1 MSTKSQNAVAIV
13 GMAGRFPA
21 ARDVEEFWQ
30 NLRNGRDCISRL
42 TTEELLRDGVEESL
56 IRNERFVPAGG
67 VLDDIE
73 LFDAEFFGISPREAE
88 SMDPQQRI
96 FLEVVLHALED
107 AGCDPERIKSIGV
120 YAGSRLSGYWLR
132 LLNKPDLMKSMGW
145 HQVAAGNDKDFL
157 ATQISFRF
165 NLRGPSVNVQAACS
179 TSLLATALA
188 CDALMLGQC
197 DVAVAGAASVAV
209 PQKTGYVFQQSG
221 IASPDGLCRPFDAGA
236 NGSVLGNG
244 VAAVV
249 LKRLEEA
256 TVDGDRIYAIIRGTA
271 VNNDGGTKSSFAAP
285 SVQGQAEVVAAALKR
300 AGVRPYEIDYIEAH
314 GTATAIGDPMEVAA
328 LARVFGNDPLR
339 EKPCGIGSVKG
350 NVGHLDPAAGV
361 TSLIK
366 VALALHHSEI
376 PPSIHF
382 EQPNPAINF
391 DAAGMR
397 VVNANEPFPR
407 RATPRRCGVS
417 SFGIGGTNVHTV
429 LEEAPQRNEVTSD
442 YPSHLLIL
450 SAKSDAALAAME
462 TGLADHLAA
471 NPDVPLENVAFT
483 LATGRRQFSH
493 RRAVVAGSHQ
503 EVVSALHKHHQSS
516 FAPDR
521 EMFFLFPGQGT
532 QRIGMGR
539 ELYRYEPVYRDAI
552 DAVANFASRYIDFD
566 LRELLTIDPAE
577 KIEQVDVE
585 QTEVAQPLIF
595 AVDYAMA
602 QLWMSW
608 GIRPDGMLG
617 HSLGELVAAC
627 IARVMSLEDAVMM
640 VCRRGQLM
648 QKMAKGAMLAVYLSA
663 DEAQTF
669 EDGEIRLAALNA
681 PKQQTLSGTIEAINA
696 LAERLASENVEF
708 RRLRTSHAF
717 HHSSM
722 EPASRE
728 WLELVR
734 DVKLSVPELPF
745 LSNITGDWITAEQAT
760 DSEYWASTLISPV
773 KFSACVAKLLQ
784 RSTPVFIECGPG
796 TALAPLI
803 LSQNGDSNPIVV
815 SSMSHDSDVKSDLVS
830 VQEALGT
837 IWQSGVEVN
846 WTNVWK
852 DRIKSKVSL
861 PSYPFQ
867 RKRYWIDGPAIG
879 ASQTPVVT
887 RTVNIYAPS
896 WQPAAIP
903 AHSKDQSGTWLVL
916 SDETGLG
923 DALCDRLKAA
933 GNSVVEVKHS
943 TATEDIERV
952 ISELDS
958 KDDGVRIVNC
968 WTMQPPSNGLSIERA
983 NLGVEHGFVVP
994 LVTLQAV
1001 ARSGRHVVSVDAIT
1015 SRLFGILPEEI
1026 PDPTFAPALGLTRVL
1041 PQEMSGAHGR
1051 LIDIEPPASPLQGGF
1066 LVEQIASE
1074 LMSEAAGSLVVA
1086 YRGGVRLIQ
1095 AFDRVT
1101 LPPATALK
1109 QRIRKGGT
1117 YIITGGFG
1125 GIGGVLA
1132 KLMAS
1137 IDNVHLV
1144 LLGRRGIEG
1153 SLYRTS
1159 REEGLAPAVAGER
1172 GSKLGANQESPGKK
1186 LVAELEAAGATVMTA
1201 AVDVSDPKQTE
1212 RLVQD
1217 VQERFGRINGV
1228 IHTAGIAG
1236 GGLLVS
1242 RTPDA
1247 ARLVFA
1253 PKVQGTIAMIGTV
1266 LAHRPDFFVLCSS
1279 FAAVAGGPGQA
1290 DYCAANAFL
1299 DAVAAYGRA
1308 IGLPITT
1315 INWPAWRDV
1324 GMAASMT
1331 APRGLEAVWQSS
1343 LASGITPAEGA
1354 ELFASILASELT
1366 QVIVPPL
1373 QATAEAPVNYA
1384 PPAQPNSTRASATV
1398 ASTEDSLDTVLETR
1412 LANIW
1417 SQALGLDK
1425 VEADDNFFGLGG
1437 HSLMALQIVSSVREQ
1452 FPIKLDLIDVLET
1465 PTLREFANLV
1475 QARLVDSVSAM
1486 PEEKVT
1492 ETLKAMRAGH
1502 AH

>member
-1 MSTKSQNAVAIV
+1 MSTKSSTEPPHAVAIV

-21 ARDVEEFWQ
+21 SRDVEEFWQ

-67 VLDDIE
+67 VLDDID

-107 AGCDPERIKSIGV
+107 AGCDPDQVKSIGV

-132 LLNKPDLMKSMGW
+132 LLNKPDFMKSMGW

-188 CDALMLGQC
+188 CDALILRQC

-249 LKRLEEA
+249 LKRVEDA
-256 TVDGDRIYAIIRGTA
+256 IADGDRIYATIRSTA

-285 SVQGQAEVVAAALKR
+285 SIQGQADVVAEALKR
-300 AGVRPYEIDYIEAH
+300 AGVKPHEIDYIEAH
-314 GTATAIGDPMEVAA
+314 GTATSIGDPMEVAA

-361 TSLIK
+361 TALIK
-366 VALALHHSEI
+366 VALALHHNEI

-397 VVNANEPFPR
+397 VVNANEHFPSR
-407 RATPRRCGVS
+407 GTPRRCGVS
-417 SFGIGGTNVHTV
+417 SFGIGGTNVHAV
-429 LEEAPQRNEVTSD
+429 LEEAPPRNEVTSD

-450 SAKSDAALAAME
+450 SAKSDTALAAME
-462 TGLADHLAA
+462 SGLADNLAA
-471 NPDVPLENVAFT
+471 NPDVPLEHVAFT

-493 RRAVVAGSHQ
+493 RRAVVAGSR
-503 EVVSALHKHHQSS
+503 EEAVSALSKHLQSS
-516 FAPDR
+516 FVPDR
-521 EMFFLFPGQGT
+521 EVFFLFPGQGT

-539 ELYRYEPVYRDAI
+539 ELYRHEPVFRDAI
-552 DAVANFASRYIDFD
+552 DAVAELASPYIDFD
-566 LRELLTIDPAE
+566 LHRLLTTDPAE
-577 KIEQVDVE
+577 KIEQPDVE
-585 QTEVAQPLIF
+585 QTEVAQPVIF
-595 AVDYAMA
+595 AVDYALA

-627 IARVMSLEDAVMM
+627 VARVMSLEDAVMM

-648 QKMAKGAMLAVYLSA
+648 QKMSRGAMLAVYMSA
-663 DEAQTF
+663 DEARAF

-681 PKQQTLSGTIEAINA
+681 PKQQTLSGSIEAIDR
-696 LAERLASENVEF
+696 LAERLATENVEF

-717 HHSSM
+717 HHRSM

-728 WLELVR
+728 WLEIIR
-734 DVKLSVPELPF
+734 DVKLNAPDLPF
-745 LSNITGDWITAEQAT
+745 LSNVTGDWITPEEAT
-760 DSEYWASTLISPV
+760 APEYWASTLLSPV
-773 KFSACVAKLLQ
+773 KFSACVVRLLE
-784 RSTPVFIECGPG
+784 RSKPVFIECGPG

-803 LSQNGDSNPIVV
+803 LSQNGDSNPVVV
-815 SSMSHDSDVKSDLVS
+815 SSMAHDGNVKSDLVS
-830 VQEALGT
+830 VQEALGA
-837 IWQSGVEVN
+837 IWQAGVEVS
-846 WTNVWK
+846 WANVWK
-852 DRIKSKVSL
+852 DRVKEKVSL

-879 ASQTPVVT
+879 SSSSQTPVVT

-903 AHSKDQSGTWLVL
+903 ARSENQDGTWLVL
-916 SDETGLG
+916 SEETGLG
-923 DALCDRLKAA
+923 SALCDRLKGA
-933 GNSVVEVKHS
+933 GNSVVEVKQG
-943 TATEDIERV
+943 TETDDIERL

-958 KDDGVRIVNC
+958 TDDGVRIVNC
-968 WTMQPPSNGLSIERA
+968 WTIQPRLNALNIERA
-983 NLGVEHGFVVP
+983 NLGVEHGFIVP
-994 LVTLQAV
+994 LAILQAV
-1001 ARSGRHVVSVDAIT
+1001 ARSGRQVLSIDAIT
-1015 SRLFGILPEEI
+1015 SRLFRILPDEV

-1041 PQEMSGAHGR
+1041 PQEMTRAHGR
-1051 LIDIEPPASPLQGGF
+1051 LIDIEPPASSLQAGF
-1066 LVEQIASE
+1066 LIEQLASE
-1074 LMSEAAGSLVVA
+1074 IMSEASGSAVVA
-1086 YRGGVRLIQ
+1086 YRGGVRLIES
-1095 AFDRVT
+1095 FDRVT

-1109 QRIRKGGT
+1109 QRIRKGAT
-1117 YIITGGFG
+1117 YVITGGFG
-1125 GIGGVLA
+1125 GMGGVLA
-1132 KLMAS
+1132 KLLAS
-1137 IDNVHLV
+1137 SGNVQIV
-1144 LLGRRGIEG
+1144 LIGRRGLED
-1153 SLYRTS
+1153 S
-1159 REEGLAPAVAGER
+1159 
-1172 GSKLGANQESPGKK
+1172 GKK
-1186 LVAELEAAGATVMTA
+1186 LVAELEAAGAKVITA

-1217 VQERFGRINGV
+1217 VQERFGRIDGV

-1236 GGLLVS
+1236 GGLLAS
-1242 RTPDA
+1242 RTADA
-1247 ARLVFA
+1247 ARNVFA
-1253 PKVQGTIAMIGTV
+1253 PKVQGTIAMIEAV

-1290 DYCAANAFL
+1290 DYCAANSFL

-1354 ELFASILASELT
+1354 ELFASIVASELT
-1366 QVIVPPL
+1366 QVIIPPL
-1373 QATAEAPVNYA
+1373 QAPAEAPVNYA
-1384 PPAQPNSTRASATV
+1384 PPAQTQQKSAGPAVVPTD
-1398 ASTEDSLDTVLETR
+1398 EKLETVLETR
-1412 LANIW
+1412 LANVW
-1417 SQALGLDK
+1417 SQALGLER
-1425 VEADDNFFGLGG
+1425 VEAGDNFFGLGG
-1437 HSLMALQIVSSVREQ
+1437 HSLMALQIVSNVREQ
-1452 FPIKLDLIDVLET
+1452 FPIKLDLIDILET
-1465 PTLREFANLV
+1465 PTLREFAELV
-1475 QARLVDSVSAM
+1475 QARLVESVSAM

-1492 ETLKAMRAGH
+1492 ETLKAMRAGQ

>member
-1 MSTKSQNAVAIV
+1 MSSKSSTESPQNAVAIV

-21 ARDVEEFWQ
+21 SRDVEEFWQ

-67 VLDDIE
+67 VLEDID

-107 AGCDPERIKSIGV
+107 AGCDPDRINSIGV

-132 LLNKPDLMKSMGW
+132 LLNKPDFMKSMGW

-157 ATQISFRF
+157 ATQTSFRF
-165 NLRGPSVNVQAACS
+165 NLRGPSANVQAACS

-188 CDALMLGQC
+188 CDALMLRQC

-249 LKRLEEA
+249 LKRVEDA
-256 TVDGDRIYAIIRGTA
+256 IADGDRIYAMIRSTA

-285 SVQGQAEVVAAALKR
+285 SVQGQAEVVAEALKR
-300 AGVRPYEIDYIEAH
+300 AGVKPHEIDYIEAH

-328 LARVFGNDPLR
+328 LARVFGNDSLR

-366 VALALHHSEI
+366 VALALHHNEI

-397 VVNANEPFPR
+397 VVNTSEAFPR

-417 SFGIGGTNVHTV
+417 SFGIGGTNVHAV
-429 LEEAPQRNEVTSD
+429 LEEAPLRTEATSD

-493 RRAVVAGSHQ
+493 RRAVASATH
-503 EVVSALHKHHQSS
+503 EEAVSALRKHVQSS

-521 EMFFLFPGQGT
+521 EVFFLFPGQGT

-539 ELYRYEPVYRDAI
+539 ELYRHEPVYRDAI
-552 DAVANFASRYIDFD
+552 DAVADFASGYIDFD
-566 LRELLTIDPAE
+566 LRKLLTIDSVENDKQPD
-577 KIEQVDVE
+577 IE

-595 AVDYAMA
+595 GVDYAMA
-602 QLWMSW
+602 QLWLTW
-608 GIRPDGMLG
+608 GVQPLGMLG

-648 QKMAKGAMLAVYLSA
+648 QKMSKGAMLAVYLSA
-663 DEAQTF
+663 DEARSF

-681 PKQQTLSGTIEAINA
+681 PKLQTLSGSIEAINA
-696 LAERLASENVEF
+696 LAERLASENIEF

-717 HHSSM
+717 HHRSM
-722 EPASRE
+722 DPASQE
-728 WLELVR
+728 WLEVIR
-734 DVKLSVPELPF
+734 DLKLNAPELPF
-745 LSNITGDWITAEQAT
+745 LSNITGDWITTEQAT
-760 DSEYWASTLISPV
+760 DPEYWASTLISPV
-773 KFSACVAKLLQ
+773 KFSACVTKLLQ
-784 RSTPVFIECGPG
+784 SPQPVLIECGPG

-803 LSQNGDSNPIVV
+803 LSQYGDSNPVVV
-815 SSMSHDSDVKSDLVS
+815 SSMSHDSNVKSDLVS
-830 VQEALGT
+830 IQEALGT
-837 IWQSGVEVN
+837 IWQAGVEVN
-846 WTNVWK
+846 WANVWK
-852 DRIKSKVSL
+852 DRIKQKVSL

-867 RKRYWIDGPAIG
+867 RKRYWIDGPLIG
-879 ASQTPVVT
+879 SVSRQSPVVT
-887 RTVNIYAPS
+887 RNVYENIYAPS

-903 AHSKDQSGTWLVL
+903 ARSEKQGGIWLVL

-923 DALCDRLKAA
+923 SALCDRLKAA
-933 GNSVVEVKHS
+933 GNRAVEVKHGVS
-943 TATEDIERV
+943 TDDIEKV
-952 ISELDS
+952 ISALDS
-958 KDDGVRIVNC
+958 TDDGVRIVNC
-968 WTMQPPSNGLSIERA
+968 WTMQPTLNGLTIERA
-983 NLGVEHGFVVP
+983 NVGVESGFIVP
-994 LVTLQAV
+994 LVMLQAV
-1001 ARSGRHVVSVDAIT
+1001 ARAGRHVVSVDAIT
-1015 SRLFGILPEEI
+1015 SRLFRILADEV
-1026 PDPTFAPALGLTRVL
+1026 PDPTFAPALGITRVL
-1041 PQEMSGAHGR
+1041 PQEMAGAYAR
-1051 LIDIEPPASPLQGGF
+1051 LIDIEPPASSVQAVF
-1066 LVEQIASE
+1066 LIEQLATE
-1074 LMSEAAGSLVVA
+1074 LMSEATGSLVIA
-1086 YRGGVRLIQ
+1086 YRSGVRLIQ
-1095 AFDRVT
+1095 SFDRVT
-1101 LPPATALK
+1101 LPAPTVLK
-1109 QRIRKGGT
+1109 QRIRRGGT

-1132 KLMAS
+1132 RLLAS
-1137 IDNVHLV
+1137 TGNVHIV
-1144 LLGRRGIEG
+1144 LISRRG
-1153 SLYRTS
+1153 LDD
-1159 REEGLAPAVAGER
+1159 A
-1172 GSKLGANQESPGKK
+1172 GKK

-1201 AVDVSDPKQTE
+1201 AVDVSDLKQTE
-1212 RLVQD
+1212 RMVQN
-1217 VQERFGRINGV
+1217 VQERFGRVNGV
-1228 IHTAGIAG
+1228 VHTAGIAG
-1236 GGLLVS
+1236 GGLLLS
-1242 RTPDA
+1242 RTSDA
-1247 ARLVFA
+1247 ARNVFA
-1253 PKVQGTIAMIGTV
+1253 PKVQGTIAMIGAV

-1279 FAAVAGGPGQA
+1279 FSAVAGGPGQA

-1308 IGLPITT
+1308 MGLPITT
-1315 INWPAWRDV
+1315 VNWPAWRDV

-1343 LASGITPAEGA
+1343 LAAGVTPSEGA
-1354 ELFASILASELT
+1354 GLFASVLASELT
-1366 QVIVPPL
+1366 QVIIPPL
-1373 QATAEAPVNYA
+1373 QVAAETPA
-1384 PPAQPNSTRASATV
+1384 PPAPAQSQDRKIRPPAPV
-1398 ASTEDSLDTVLETR
+1398 ASTEENLDTVLETR

-1417 SQALGLDK
+1417 SQALGLENVK
-1425 VEADDNFFGLGG
+1425 PGDNFFTLGG
-1437 HSLMALQIVSSVREQ
+1437 HSLMALQIVSSIREQ
-1452 FPIKLDLIDVLET
+1452 FPVKLDLIDVLET
-1465 PTLREFANLV
+1465 PTLHEFASLV
-1475 QARLVDSVSAM
+1475 QARLVESVSSM
-1486 PEEKVT
+1486 PEEKVS
-1492 ETLKAMRAGH
+1492 ETLKAMRAGQ